1 MKDNINY
8 NLISPKN
15 GKVDK
20 VFASKILKPFDDIAV
35 EFISELSKKIL
46 KDNNLKNF
54 PELVSMAF
62 WMRKSH
68 ILSIKNEFFD
78 KKKDRVW
85 LARGTAF
92 HIAPSNVDTIF
103 IYSWFLSLLV
113 GNKNI
118 IRISQSNNEQLDILI
133 QIIDELSSKDKFK
146 AIKDRFLIITYEHN
160 KDITEFF
167 SKQCDIRVIWG
178 GDNTINTIRSIPIK
192 PTAIELSFADKFSIA
207 VINSNFMLQNL
218 NKKNKLYENFYND
231 SFWFDQQACSS
242 PKLVCWVGDQESV
255 DKAKKE
261 FWNGVTKIYQKKF
274 DDFSSSRAMDKMVA
288 TYSLAIENDKILID
302 NNPLI
307 QTVQLDNHKS
317 ISRNLHCGAGLFYEL
332 TLNKIDELGDFILK
346 KDQTIGIYGFEK
358 KNIIDFI
365 SKTLPDGVDRI
376 VSIGKMM
383 DFSLVWDG
391 HDLTREFCREINID
405 L

>member
-146 AIKDRFLIITYEHN
+146 AIKDRFLIITYEQN
-160 KDITEFF
+160 KDI
-167 SKQCDIRVIWG
+167 
-178 GDNTINTIRSIPIK
+178 
-192 PTAIELSFADKFSIA
+192 
-207 VINSNFMLQNL
+207 
-218 NKKNKLYENFYND
+218 
-231 SFWFDQQACSS
+231 
-242 PKLVCWVGDQESV
+242 
-255 DKAKKE
+255 
-261 FWNGVTKIYQKKF
+261 KKF
-274 DDFSSSRAMDKMVA
+274 F
-288 TYSLAIENDKILID
+288 
-302 NNPLI
+302 
-307 QTVQLDNHKS
+307 
-317 ISRNLHCGAGLFYEL
+317 
-332 TLNKIDELGDFILK
+332 
-346 KDQTIGIYGFEK
+346 
-358 KNIIDFI
+358 
-365 SKTLPDGVDRI
+365 
-376 VSIGKMM
+376 
-383 DFSLVWDG
+383 
-391 HDLTREFCREINID
+391 
-405 L
+405 